1 MVKSKPFERWE
12 FEEVELTFGIK
23 RVDTLPLLSEWVSAE
38 ESPTVFEKESILR
51 NHKSF
56 KRKAGLWNEDELK
69 FFFISKIINL
79 VDFSIDGVYSTFTQ
93 RTIAAKVANIKNEI
107 LDLRG
112 RVELLVALG
121 EQKPRHPFFFLN
133 EYKPLNKTT
142 PSDPVGQLLIAMVA
156 ARSLN
161 EDIKPLY
168 GVYVIG
174 QYWHFVILNQNEYA
188 ISSTFDAVEED
199 ELFKIFSILKRC
211 KKYIETEIGAH

>member
-1 MVKSKPFERWE
+1 M
-12 FEEVELTFGIK
+12 
-23 RVDTLPLLSEWVSAE
+23 
-38 ESPTVFEKESILR
+38 
-51 NHKSF
+51 
-56 KRKAGLWNEDELK
+56 
-69 FFFISKIINL
+69 
-79 VDFSIDGVYSTFTQ
+79 
-93 RTIAAKVANIKNEI
+93 
-107 LDLRG
+107 RG
-112 RVELLVALG
+112 RVELLVASG